1 MLLFIFTQFSEKF
14 VVTENFVKL
23 SGEFVIWV
31 LNCPTIQIIV
41 MGWSN
46 GRTEKSDA
54 NYPHKQHGISRYY
67 KEKQEPYR
75 TQGHKSCKYR

>member
-1 MLLFIFTQFSEKF
+1 
-14 VVTENFVKL
+14 
-23 SGEFVIWV
+23 
-31 LNCPTIQIIV
+31 

-46 GRTEKSDA
+46 GWTEKSDA
-54 NYPHKQHGISRYY
+54 NYPHKQYGISWNY